1 MMIFFIMR
9 IFWVLLLFPFIS
21 FIPVYI
27 SCSRG
32 GEEKKSEKKQEGV
45 EENCQNCITVIIS
58 PLSSSDVF
66 GVVPIAG
73 ISIHPYDIT
82 SVVVSIGGK
91 TFEADISG
99 RRWRLLW
106 RTDNFKDGEYEIT
119 AKSFDAQGFSS
130 EDRIT
135 VFLRNEFLKKGR
147 EILEMISKG
156 DLSFLPNFSAFLSPQ
171 NGQEIGGIFPVIG
184 ITFHQNEITYV
195 SLTLEKDDVQKT
207 FPLTPTFVWFYML
220 NTGELEKGVWNFSVV
235 AYDSEGGTSS
245 ASVTAFV
252 SGKSQFDIAN
262 PVISI
267 FPSFQTEIT
276 FLVEV
281 PFPVTGT
288 VFVVYPKDGMALSSS
303 LCLVPEFCYIYGFY
317 VADFTP
323 SSAKLFVNGV
333 ETGRVEI
340 YPSPSTY
347 PNFGTFVGVDW
358 WGGGSGIPAPATIY
372 VSLSGEKIIM
382 SNVVTINTLTYSGDI
397 APILNTKC
405 TVCHSSGGPAS
416 FAPLTSY
423 SEVVSGSSSNL
434 LCIPKSYVSKGNRFS
449 SLLYLKITTPPCGQ
463 KMPPSGSLTQ
473 DEINKIGQWIDIGAP
488 P

>member
-1 MMIFFIMR
+1 MR
-9 IFWVLLLFPFIS
+9 QLYAFLLSSALTFGTL
-21 FIPVYI
+21 YYT

-32 GEEKKSEKKQEGV
+32 EGEKKSGREDENV
-45 EENCQNCITVIIS
+45 EVCQNCITLIIS

-66 GVVPIAG
+66 GIVPIAG

-82 SVVVSIGGK
+82 SVLVSVGEK
-91 TFEADISG
+91 TFEADVSG

-106 RTDNFKDGEYEIT
+106 RTENFKDGEYEIK
-119 AKSFDAQGFSS
+119 AKSFDAQGFTS
-130 EDRIT
+130 EDKIT
-135 VFLRNEFLKKGR
+135 VFLKNELLRKGK
-147 EILEMISKG
+147 EILEMISRG
-156 DLSFLPNFSAFLSPQ
+156 ELSFLPNFSAFLSPQ

-195 SLTLEKDDVQKT
+195 SLTLEKGDVQKS

-220 NTGELEKGVWNFSVV
+220 NTGELEKGVWNFSVI
-235 AYDSEGGTSS
+235 AYDSEGETSS

-252 SGKSQFDIAN
+252 SGKPQFDIAN

-267 FPSFQTEIT
+267 FPNFQTEIT
-276 FLVEV
+276 FPVEV
-281 PFPVTGT
+281 SFPVSSSA
-288 VFVVYPKDGMALSSS
+288 FVVYPKDNMVLSVN

-323 SSAKLFVNGV
+323 SSGKLFVNGV
-333 ETGRVEI
+333 EMGRVEI

-347 PNFGTFVGVDW
+347 PNFGTFVGIDW
-358 WGGGSGIPAPATIY
+358 WTGGGGGIPAPATIY
-372 VSLSGEKIIM
+372 VSLSGRKEIT
-382 SNVVTINTLTYSGDI
+382 SNVVTINNITYSQDI
-397 APILNTKC
+397 APILNAKC
-405 TVCHSSGGPAS
+405 VSCHSSGGPAS

-423 SEVVSGSSSNL
+423 SEVVSGSSNNL
-434 LCIPKSYVSKGNRFS
+434 YCIPKNYVSKGNRFS